1 MALVTYILLAGI
13 VAGLQS
19 RFHPSL
25 LGAAASKSLGI
36 VFIEFLVIKLGCYL
50 LNIGG
55 EGTVTDLLAYSGYK
69 FVGII
74 TCLVAALFQ
83 LRGWAYALVF
93 VYVFCANALF
103 LVRRPIRSTLIP
115 VSCDRYATSSCPIRP
130 CPARTARRRPQ
141 TRPRTRRSGRGRGS
155 CSASPRVSSCPC
167 TSSPGARRRCIDVQ
181 RPFPPSLCTSL
192 RLRQCGEKFG
202 ARARRTSCSL
212 ETAQVA
218 SESVCEQLKP
228 AHTASSASHSTTLR
242 HRASALAQHA
252 EGPSLVQLSPGK
264 ALTAAE

>member
-74 TCLVAALFQ
+74 TCLVAALLQ

-93 VYVFCANALF
+93 TYVFCANALF
-103 LVRRPIRSTLIP
+103 LVRLRS
-115 VSCDRYATSSCPIRP
+115 VDRADDRQLRSLRYVVLPDPALSAAYGSAATANPPSH
-130 CPARTARRRPQ
+130 AQ
-141 TRPRTRRSGRGRGS
+141 KRTRTWFLFSIAASQLVSMFFLSRG
-155 CSASPRVSSCPC
+155 A
-167 TSSPGARRRCIDVQ
+167 
-181 RPFPPSLCTSL
+181 
-192 RLRQCGEKFG
+192 
-202 ARARRTSCSL
+202 
-212 ETAQVA
+212 
-218 SESVCEQLKP
+218 
-228 AHTASSASHSTTLR
+228 
-242 HRASALAQHA
+242 
-252 EGPSLVQLSPGK
+252 
-264 ALTAAE
+264 